1 MIYHI
6 KSTILISLSLP
17 RLQCRV
23 NWPWKKEQMKVAYFT
38 YFTVINKALLS
49 VSVCGLSSFKID
61 IVKPDDRIWDVKV
74 LLNPGAGSIF
84 SLFSVNVKKN
94 SSTND
99 TIYRLPL
106 SFSHEHSWLPLHSM
120 QIHQLRK
127 KMEQRKKKICCV
139 VAFYD
144 QVRRIKCVT
153 YYKINY
159 VHSIKKSLGKW
170 EIFIK

>member
-1 MIYHI
+1 
-6 KSTILISLSLP
+6 
-17 RLQCRV
+17 
-23 NWPWKKEQMKVAYFT
+23 MKVAYFT

-106 SFSHEHSWLPLHSM
+106 SFSHEHS
-120 QIHQLRK
+120 
-127 KMEQRKKKICCV
+127 
-139 VAFYD
+139 
-144 QVRRIKCVT
+144 
-153 YYKINY
+153 
-159 VHSIKKSLGKW
+159 
-170 EIFIK
+170 

>member
-6 KSTILISLSLP
+6 KSTILILLSLP

-84 SLFSVNVKKN
+84 FLFSVKMFKKILLLTTQYTGFHYHFR
-94 SSTND
+94 TNIPD
-99 TIYRLPL
+99 
-106 SFSHEHSWLPLHSM
+106 SHFTACKSINWE
-120 QIHQLRK
+120 K
-127 KMEQRKKKICCV
+127 KGTKKKENLLCSRFLRPGSEDKMCHLLQDKLCT
-139 VAFYD
+139 F
-144 QVRRIKCVT
+144 
-153 YYKINY
+153 N
-159 VHSIKKSLGKW
+159 
-170 EIFIK
+170 